1 MSADS
6 IVETVRAMISTYH
19 KQQTTEEFLSRFAPD
34 VAWYDHAFLVQRVGH
49 EAVVGL
55 LKAFLHCNQPF
66 ETKIKS
72 IELAQSGVVVAEI
85 VWHGRAV
92 NDIVRPDG
100 EVAVKA
106 TGQAFEC
113 HVCMLIRVNDDKK
126 ICRLDEYYNRKW
138 DDGIAEEKYLLMKGK
153 SIRD

>member
-1 MSADS
+1 MYGRSRSGAP
-6 IVETVRAMISTYH
+6 
-19 KQQTTEEFLSRFAPD
+19 QTTGLQVPD
-34 VAWYDHAFLVQRVGH
+34 RHSFYKVKNTRGMDW
-49 EAVVGL
+49 VVTS
-55 LKAFLHCNQPF
+55 KPSSPRARD
-66 ETKIKS
+66 
-72 IELAQSGVVVAEI
+72 ELAQSGVVVAEI